1 MAQTG
6 TNVASTS
13 QVVLEWQPTFQLDGK
28 PFLVITSVQVWD
40 KGKGGRVA
48 QSLVHSLLLPND
60 VHAFEDGTEESMGK
74 RLQWHTVVV
83 IPCFTIYHLLLHKF
97 FLFSYLSLLPH
108 QAPQL
113 AYILDGQLKS

>member
-13 QVVLEWQPTFQLDGK
+13 QVVPEWQPTFQLDGK

-83 IPCFTIYHLLLHKF
+83 IPCFTIYHLLLHNSF
-97 FLFSYLSLLPH
+97 CFHTYHCCLIRPLNWLTYLM
-108 QAPQL
+108 
-113 AYILDGQLKS
+113 GG